1 MITYTFADDVQAIRF
16 GLSAVAGVV
25 ASLGVISAAAWKCG
39 LGRIVRRRR
48 DARRAEFA
56 ASVAGVVGPMIDES
70 RAAALAQHDQQNN
83 AIEQGFM
90 SVHER
95 IDRLGERL
103 DQGAGHLAQHD
114 IDIAVLKARDPSTRS
129 RKGET

>member
-1 MITYTFADDVQAIRF
+1 MTATFTLADDLEAIRF
-16 GLSAVAGVV
+16 GLSVVAGIV
-25 ASLGVISAAAWKCG
+25 ASLGVIFGAAWKCG
-39 LGRIVRRRR
+39 LGRVVRRHRDNRR
-48 DARRAEFA
+48 SEFA
-56 ASVAGVVGPMIDES
+56 CSVAGVVGPMIDES
-70 RAAALAQHDQQNN
+70 RAAALAQHEEQNN

-114 IDIAVLKARDPSTRS
+114 IDIAVLKANDHR
-129 RKGET
+129 